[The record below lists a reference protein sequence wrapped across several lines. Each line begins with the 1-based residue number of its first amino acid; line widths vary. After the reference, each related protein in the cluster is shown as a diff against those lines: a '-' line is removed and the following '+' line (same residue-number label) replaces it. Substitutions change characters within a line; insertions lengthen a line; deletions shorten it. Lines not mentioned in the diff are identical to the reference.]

1 MQAGK
6 ILGLVVGGVIAV
18 AALLLAAVWLFVDP
32 NSYAPELAAAVK
44 DATGRELTLQ
54 GKMRLSV
61 LPWPALELNS
71 VTLGN
76 PAGFG
81 GDPFVA
87 VRHATFRARL
97 LPLVQKRLEIDRIEL
112 DGVEVRLLEH
122 DGRGNW
128 QGLVGGVAPAATA
141 SGMASPGPGSPA
153 GRAFARLASLKIT
166 HGRVTFRGYTLANL
180 TVETGS
186 FAQDALAPVTIHVDA
201 DRGRAGET
209 SSVDAQFNL
218 SADPHAG
225 HFRVAALTVHGLAML
240 AGHVRPLRWG
250 ISTPAL
256 DLDLAAQTLIAPVLD
271 LTVAGA
277 LLNGNLVGHGL
288 PEAPTWSGALTLD
301 PLILREFL
309 PRLAI
314 TPPWTQDPKAF
325 ALLAGSASFGYAGHE
340 FKLDDV
346 KMTLD
351 DTHITGHAA
360 FADDDAPTLQFALA
374 ADHVDWDRYAA
385 PAGAVASQKPTAPV
399 AERAALA
406 APSVDEQGLEVDGT
420 LAVGELHR
428 APFDLTAVR
437 VTLIDSGGVL
447 HLYPLRA
454 QIDGGEYTGNINIDR
469 RGVQP
474 TLTFD
479 EHVTGIDLKSL
490 NQGKTVHVSGRGN
503 VNFKGTAH
511 GAGDWLSTVDGHLDA
526 VVTGGAVEGIDIG
539 YQLARGESLLRREEE
554 PLREDTHRT
563 PFDTLKVSAQ
573 VNHGVART
581 EELAF
586 SSQALKVTGQG
597 TVNLTGQAL
606 DFSLLVD
613 TLRSLGD
620 IPLVIPVK
628 VTGSVANPTVRPDFD
643 ALFKGGLRQRIE
655 GVLKDKLKELFKR

>member
-18 AALLLAAVWLFVDP
+18 AALLLAAVWVFVDP

-81 GDPFVA
+81 GDAFVT

-112 DGVEVRLLEH
+112 DGVEVRLVEH

-128 QGLVGGVAPAATA
+128 QGLGGEAPAGTA
-141 SGMASPGPGSPA
+141 SGTASPGPGSPA
-153 GRAFARLASLKIT
+153 ARAFGHLASVKIT
-166 HGRVTFRGYTLANL
+166 HGRVTFHDYTLANL

-186 FAQDALAPVTIHVDA
+186 FAQDSLAPVTIHVDA

-218 SADPHAG
+218 SADPHAE

-250 ISTPAL
+250 FSTPAL

-277 LLNGNLVGHGL
+277 HLNGNLVGHGL

-325 ALLAGSASFGYAGHE
+325 ALLAGSASFGYAEHD

-360 FADDDAPTLQFALA
+360 FADTDGPTLQFALA

-385 PAGAVASQKPTAPV
+385 PAGAVPGQKPTASV
-399 AERAALA
+399 AERAAAA
-406 APSVDEQGLEVDGT
+406 APSAEGQDLEVDGT

-437 VTLIDSGGVL
+437 VTLIDSGGEL

-469 RGVQP
+469 RGATP

-490 NQGKTVHVSGRGN
+490 NQGKAVHVSGRGN
-503 VNFKGTAH
+503 VNFKGTAR

-563 PFDTLKVSAQ
+563 PFDTFKVTAQ

-597 TVNLTGQAL
+597 SVNLTGQAL

-620 IPLVIPVK
+620 IPLVIPVR

-643 ALFKGGLRQRIE
+643 ALVKGGLRQKIE
-655 GVLKDKLKELFKR
+655 GVLKDKLKGLFNR

>member
-18 AALLLAAVWLFVDP
+18 AALLLAAVWVFVDP

-81 GDPFVA
+81 GDAFVT

-112 DGVEVRLLEH
+112 DGVEVRLVEH

-128 QGLVGGVAPAATA
+128 QGLGGEAPAGTA
-141 SGMASPGPGSPA
+141 SGTASPGPGSPA
-153 GRAFARLASLKIT
+153 ARAFGHLASVKIT
-166 HGRVTFRGYTLANL
+166 HGRVTFHDYTLANL

-186 FAQDALAPVTIHVDA
+186 FAQDSLAPVTIHVDA

-218 SADPHAG
+218 SADPHAE

-250 ISTPAL
+250 FSTPAL

-277 LLNGNLVGHGL
+277 HLNGNLVGHGL

-325 ALLAGSASFGYAGHE
+325 ALLAGSASFGYAEHG

-360 FADDDAPTLQFALA
+360 FADTDGPTLQFALA

-385 PAGAVASQKPTAPV
+385 PAGAVPGQKPTASV
-399 AERAALA
+399 AERAVAA
-406 APSVDEQGLEVDGT
+406 APSAEGQDLEVDGT

-437 VTLIDSGGVL
+437 VTLIDSGGEL

-469 RGVQP
+469 RGATP

-490 NQGKTVHVSGRGN
+490 NQGKAVHVSGRGN
-503 VNFKGTAH
+503 VNFKGTAR

-563 PFDTLKVSAQ
+563 PFDTFKVTAQ

-597 TVNLTGQAL
+597 SVNLTGQAL

-620 IPLVIPVK
+620 IPLVIPVR

-643 ALFKGGLRQRIE
+643 ALVKGGLRQKIE
-655 GVLKDKLKELFKR
+655 GVLKDKLKELFNR